1 MTDERKKEF
10 TLRITQ
16 ANASGLVVI
25 LYEMFLAY
33 LEDAEA
39 SLAAGKE
46 TEYKRDLRNTRGCL
60 EELMCSLHP
69 EYEIAGNLMSLYLYV
84 NRMLIQAQ
92 IKKDVTYLK
101 QAESVMRPLC
111 EVYRTVSTRD
121 TSQPLMQNTQTVVA
135 GMTYGRDSLHENME
149 DQGASRGYFV

>member
-101 QAESVMRPLC
+101 RAESVMRPLC
-111 EVYRTVSTRD
+111 EVYRTVSAQD

>member
-101 QAESVMRPLC
+101 QAESVMRPLY
-111 EVYRTVSTRD
+111 EVYRTVSARD